1 MSKLSTQKSWMPALW
16 IFAIVIVAVVAIAGS
31 SHVRAERKS
40 VRASASPVRSSASQ
54 NSRVRANLAAL
65 PLAFEANQGQTD
77 PEVKY
82 MARGNGYKLFLT
94 SSKAIMS
101 LPSGKRQ
108 SEVMDMMMNKRR
120 GAAGVKAMLK
130 KRAAMRKKVSP
141 TTLQMNFLGANAHPQ
156 LIAEDLQSGKVNYF
170 IGKDRSKWH
179 SNIPLYG
186 RVNYRNVYPGV
197 DLAFHGASKQLEFDY
212 LVSPGADPKGIALS
226 FSGADSL
233 RTNEAGDLILAT
245 SAGPVELHKPVAY
258 QSKNGVRETVDA
270 RFVLKSKG
278 EVAFELGPYDHNR
291 ELVIDPTVTYATYFG
306 GGGADYGDGIAVDA
320 SGNAFVTGSTD
331 SATIPGNTGGAVAH

>member
-1 MSKLSTQKSWMPALW
+1 MPALW
-16 IFAIVIVAVVAIAGS
+16 ILAIAMVAVVAIAGS

-40 VRASASPVRSSASQ
+40 VRASASQVRPTAAQ
-54 NSRVRANLAAL
+54 DSRVRANLAAL

-101 LPSGKRQ
+101 LPGGKRQ

-120 GAAGVKAMLK
+120 GAAGVKAMM
-130 KRAAMRKKVSP
+130 KRRAGMRKKVSP
-141 TTLQMNFLGANAHPQ
+141 ATLQMNFLGGNAHPQ

-186 RVNYRNVYPGV
+186 RVNYRNLYPGV
-197 DLAFHGASKQLEFDY
+197 DLAFHGASRQLEFDY
-212 LVSPGADPKGIALS
+212 VVNPGADPKTVALTLD
-226 FSGADSL
+226 GADAV
-233 RTNEAGDLILAT
+233 RTNEAGDLILA
-245 SAGPVELHKPVAY
+245 
-258 QSKNGVRETVDA
+258 
-270 RFVLKSKG
+270 
-278 EVAFELGPYDHNR
+278 
-291 ELVIDPTVTYATYFG
+291 
-306 GGGADYGDGIAVDA
+306 
-320 SGNAFVTGSTD
+320 
-331 SATIPGNTGGAVAH
+331 